1 MIIILVCVIIRKPY
15 KGRFP
20 NFDEKK
26 HMDIT
31 RYHCSNDVT
40 DVVYQI

>member
-20 NFDEKK
+20 NFDEKEC
-26 HMDIT
+26 MDIA
-31 RYHCSNDVT
+31 YYYFSNDV
-40 DVVYQI
+40 DYIFYQI